1 MSDGLRQK
9 IFVSSIYVVGR
20 QGLGIALSFLSLIVF
35 YRYLTPAEFGIVA
48 VAQGTWTFLGMI
60 AVLGVDGYL
69 IRLKTLPD
77 RGELNALFSVLLAVI
92 LLLYTGVFLSA
103 DLIAQFGNHADIG
116 PVIRIIGISFIF
128 KQLGLIGR
136 TVLEKEMRFRE
147 LSIIELVSQLAY
159 YLIAIPWVMLGG
171 SYWGIVAGTM
181 VSTMITGIYTYAAHP
196 LSIQFKIDVQSLVG
210 NLKKSLSYQLTVCT
224 WHLRDMLI
232 PLLLSRLGGVEVAGV
247 ISAANQI
254 VTKLTFFRSVIW
266 KVSLSALANL
276 QDDPERLCRAISK
289 GVLYQVMFVGGIL
302 TFAAPLMPWIVS
314 LLGDKWLGV
323 LPIYPILAITIITN
337 SAFSMHVAALYGN
350 GKNSEVNHFHIANVI
365 TVIAI
370 TAITVPFLGTNGYL
384 LGESVAL
391 FSYFIL
397 YRHVKSQFGTVSYRI
412 AAKFLAYSF
421 PALITTIITSPPLAI
436 VATVLSGLLVAL
448 DSNTRNAVSASF
460 SEIFESVIKR
470 KPRLT
475 ETA

>member
-9 IFVSSIYVVGR
+9 ILASSVYVVGR
-20 QGLGIALSFLSLIVF
+20 QILGIALSFLSLIVF

-69 IRLKTLPD
+69 IRLKALPD
-77 RGELNALFSVLLAVI
+77 RSDLNALFSALIAVI
-92 LLLYTGVFLSA
+92 LLIYTGVFLSA
-103 DLIAQFGNHADIG
+103 DLIAEFGNHADIG
-116 PVIRIIGISFIF
+116 PVIRFVGISFIF
-128 KQLGLIGR
+128 KQFGLIGR
-136 TVLEKEMRFRE
+136 TILEKEMRFRE

-159 YLIAIPWVMLGG
+159 YLVAIPWVMLGG

-181 VSTMITGIYTYAAHP
+181 VSTMITSIYTYAAHP
-196 LSIQFKIDVQSLVG
+196 LALQFRIDVQSLVI

-232 PLLLSRLGGVEVAGV
+232 PLILSRLGGVEVAGV
-247 ISAANQI
+247 VSAATQV

-266 KVSLSALANL
+266 RVSLSALANL

-302 TFAAPLMPWIVS
+302 TFSAPLMPWIVP
-314 LLGDKWLGV
+314 LLGEKWLGV
-323 LPIYPILAITIITN
+323 LPIYPILALTVVTN
-337 SAFSMHVAALYGN
+337 STFSMHVAALYGN
-350 GKNSEVNHFHIANVI
+350 GNNTQVNHFHIANVV

-370 TAITVPFLGTNGYL
+370 TVFALPLLGTSGYL
-384 LGESVAL
+384 LGEILAL

-397 YRHVKSQFGTVSYRI
+397 NRHVKTHFGTVSYGT
-412 AAKFLAYSF
+412 AARLFAYSL
-421 PALITTIITSPPLAI
+421 PALLTPLVTSAPLA
-436 VATVLSGLLVAL
+436 ALAVLLTGLLTAA
-448 DSNTRNAVSASF
+448 DRNTRNAISASF
-460 SEIFESVIKR
+460 SEVLGSLR
-470 KPRLT
+470 KDK
-475 ETA
+475 